1 MIEEAIKTITKIRL
15 GETVTGGEYMRA
27 LKLGIEALERLQR
40 IRPMPLT
47 ERPIWY
53 ITELV
58 KPLPSEG
65 EKSVSS

>member
-1 MIEEAIKTITKIRL
+1 MNIAKAIKRNKKLREESGLLPYIDGIQ
-15 GETVTGGEYMRA
+15 
-27 LKLGIEALERLQR
+27 LGIEALERLQR